1 MSTSL
6 SNREKNIKL
15 ILKKLN
21 NGTDIRGI
29 AEETKEHKK
38 MLTSEVV
45 SLIGYGF
52 SSWLKSKNIDKS
64 ALKVAV
70 GMDSRLSGPM
80 LKDALKEALIKEG
93 VTVYDCGISTTPA
106 MFMTTV
112 LDNYNCDGAIMVTAS
127 HLPYYYNGL
136 KFFTSNGGCEKED
149 INNIVDLAST
159 PINSSID
166 SITTT
171 GEVKEVN
178 LIEDYSKILVDKVI
192 KATNVEMPL
201 EGSRI
206 IVDAGNGAGGFF
218 ATKVLKNLGADIEGS
233 QYLDPDGTFPNH
245 IPNPENKE
253 AMESIRNA
261 VLNSKADLGIIFD
274 TDVDRAAI
282 VSKSGEEINK
292 NSLIALISAIV
303 IEKDKGTTIVTDS
316 ITSTGLEDF
325 ITQLSG
331 VHHRFKRGY
340 KNVINEAKR
349 LNENGVDCPVAIET
363 SGHAALR
370 ENYFLDDG
378 AYLVV
383 KILIEMARLKKE
395 NRDISEL
402 IKDLKH
408 SLESEEKRIKITCE
422 DFKYY
427 GESIIEDLKEYAAKF
442 DGWSIEANNYEG
454 IKINCKEE
462 DGWALLRMSLHE
474 PLFVINMES
483 YSKGGVKSIFSKLE
497 YFMKDYSNLEL

>member
-1 MSTSL
+1 MSTDL
-6 SNREKNIKL
+6 SNMGNDTNL
-15 ILKKLN
+15 ILKKLK

-29 AEETKEHKK
+29 AIEIKEYKK

-52 SSWLKSKNIDKS
+52 SRWLKNKNTDKDT
-64 ALKVAV
+64 LKVAI
-70 GMDSRLSGPM
+70 GIDSRLSGPM
-80 LKDALKEALIKEG
+80 LKEALKEVLIKEG

-106 MFMTTV
+106 MFMSTV
-112 LDNYNCDGAIMVTAS
+112 LDSYNCDGAIMVTAS

-149 INNIVDLAST
+149 IDNIVDLAST
-159 PINSSID
+159 PINSSVD
-166 SITTT
+166 SMITQ
-171 GEVKEVN
+171 GDIKEVN
-178 LIEDYSKILVDKVI
+178 LIEDYSKVLVDKVR
-192 KATNVEMPL
+192 KAVNMEMPL

-218 ATKVLKNLGADIEGS
+218 ATKVLKNLGADIQGS

-253 AMESIRNA
+253 AMESIKNA

-282 VSKSGEEINK
+282 VSKYGEEINK

-316 ITSTGLEDF
+316 ITSTGLSEF
-325 ITQLSG
+325 ITDLG
-331 VHHRFKRGY
+331 GIHHRFKRGY

-349 LNENGVDCPVAIET
+349 LNENGVDCPIAIET

-383 KILIEMARLKKE
+383 KILVEMARLKKE
-395 NRDISEL
+395 DKDISEL

-408 SLESEEKRIKITCE
+408 PIESEERRIKITCE
-422 DFKYY
+422 DFKQY
-427 GESIIEDLKEYAAKF
+427 GESIIEDLKEYATKF
-442 DGWSIEANNYEG
+442 DGWSIEPNNYEG
-454 IKINCKEE
+454 IKINCIKEC
-462 DGWALLRMSLHE
+462 GWALLRVSLHE
-474 PLFVINMES
+474 PLFVINIES
-483 YSKGGVKSIFSKLE
+483 DIKGGVKSIFSKLE
-497 YFMKDYSNLEL
+497 AFMKNYINLAL

>member
-6 SNREKNIKL
+6 SNRD
-15 ILKKLN
+15 ILKKLK

-29 AEETKEHKK
+29 AIDTKDNKK
-38 MLTSEVV
+38 ILTTEVV

-52 SSWLKSKNIDKS
+52 SKWLKNKNPNK
-64 ALKVAV
+64 ANLKVAV
-70 GMDSRLSGPM
+70 GIDSRLSGPM
-80 LKDALKEALIKEG
+80 LKEALKDALTKEG
-93 VTVYDCGISTTPA
+93 ITVYDCGLSTTPA
-106 MFMTTV
+106 MFMTTI
-112 LDNYNCDGAIMVTAS
+112 LDNYKCDGAIMITAS

-136 KFFTSNGGCEKED
+136 KFFTLEGGCEKED
-149 INNIVDLAST
+149 IDNIVKLASNKVN
-159 PINSSID
+159 NSTDEMISPGEIKNID
-166 SITTT
+166 
-171 GEVKEVN
+171 
-178 LIEDYSKILVDKVI
+178 LIEDYSKLLVDKVK
-192 KATNVEMPL
+192 KAVNIERPL
-201 EGSRI
+201 EGSKI

-218 ATKVLKNLGADIEGS
+218 ATKVLKTLGADIEGS
-233 QYLDPDGTFPNH
+233 QYLNPDGNFPNH

-261 VLNSKADLGIIFD
+261 VLRSKADLGIIFD

-316 ITSTGLEDF
+316 ITSTGLTEF
-325 ITQLSG
+325 ITKLGG

-349 LNENGVDCPVAIET
+349 LNKEGIDCPLAIET

-383 KILIEMARLKKE
+383 KILIEMSKLKKE
-395 NRDISEL
+395 NKDISEL
-402 IKDLKH
+402 IKELKH
-408 SLESEEKRIKITCE
+408 SLESEEKRIKITNE
-422 DFKYY
+422 DFKDY
-427 GESIIEDLKEYAAKF
+427 GNTIIKELKEYAPSV
-442 DGWSIEANNYEG
+442 DGWSVEPNNYEG

-462 DGWALLRMSLHE
+462 EGWALLRMSLHE
-474 PLFVINMES
+474 PVFVINIES
-483 YSKGGVKSIFSKLE
+483 DIKGGVKSIISKLE
-497 YFMKDYSNLEL
+497 CFMKSYSNLAM